1 MYKFDKVEDA
11 IEDIRNGK
19 MVIVVDDPDRE
30 NEGDL
35 VIAAETLTGEDIN
48 FMASHAKGL
57 VCTPMRAEILD
68 KLNINSMVSNNTDN
82 YETAFT
88 VTIDHVD
95 TTTGI
100 SAHER
105 AYTIKKLLDENSKA
119 EDFRRPGHIFPL
131 RAKEKGVLERV
142 GHTEAAVD
150 LAELAGFKGVA
161 AICEIMK
168 EDGHMARLND
178 LFKFKEKYDLK
189 LITIKDLVEYRKAK
203 ESLIEE
209 ITSLKMPTKYGEFT
223 MKVYEDKVTGKEHLA
238 LVMGDISGEEPVLTR
253 VHSECLTGD
262 ALGSKRCDC
271 GEQYDKAMREIAKK
285 SRGILIYMRQ
295 EGRGIGLVNKLK
307 AYNLQDKGFD
317 TVDANIELGFPA
329 DLRDYSV
336 SAQILKDLGVSSVEL
351 MTNNPAKID
360 GLKKYGINV
369 KERVPIEVT
378 CNDVNKFYLETKKIK
393 MNHIMKG

>member
-178 LFKFKEKYDLK
+178 LFKFKEKYNLK

-209 ITSLKMPTKYGEFT
+209 ITSLKMPTKYGEFN